1 MGSGMS
7 AFAGRVIVITG
18 ASEGIGRALARAF
31 APQRPKLVLAARNR
45 ERLESIASECSALGA
60 EACVV
65 PTDVT
70 EADACRALVDSA
82 VAEFGAIDVLVNN
95 AGGSMWTRLDEIRDL
110 TIFERLMR
118 LNYLGSVYPTYF
130 ALPQLKRSQ
139 GRIVAL
145 ASMAGVLGVP
155 TRTAYAASK
164 HAMIGFFDS
173 LRAELMG
180 SGVSVTV
187 VCPHFVVSE
196 IHRRALGPDGTMRGR
211 DGARHRASQA
221 AGLSCAS
228 RPPRLPAQ
236 DPRTGLRRPHG
247 GEGNPGEKVE
257 KGTHFKGD
265 ATLFFARRERLS
277 TALRRKGLRPL

>member
-196 IHRRALGPDGTMRGR
+196 IHRRALGPDGKPLGANPMAGSKIMTAERCAAVMVPAIERRRRLVFPARRGR
-211 DGARHRASQA
+211 LVYLLKTLAPAFVDRMA
-221 AGLSCAS
+221 AKAI
-228 RPPRLPAQ
+228 R
-236 DPRTGLRRPHG
+236 
-247 GEGNPGEKVE
+247 EK
-257 KGTHFKGD
+257 K
-265 ATLFFARRERLS
+265 
-277 TALRRKGLRPL
+277 